1 MVSKGLHC
9 RQRVKVP
16 GSFWTA
22 SVRVRED
29 HISNTHQPYTA
40 TGKLKADK
48 TATTP
53 RGLGTKPIWSLS

>member
-9 RQRVKVP
+9 RQRAKVP
-16 GSFWTA
+16 GSFQTTSA
-22 SVRVRED
+22 HDRED
-29 HISNTHQPYTA
+29 HIPNTHQPYTA